1 MSTDGANPA
10 DGQTSESRALQLVN
24 WLTGRAIL
32 GVPPM
37 CSAEDLADQYLNDR
51 RFRDHGQRIDS
62 LINWETSKNAMS
74 GFVTGVGGLITLP
87 VAIPAAFGAS
97 WLVQARMSAAIA
109 RISGYDIREDRVRTF
124 VLACLLGD
132 ALVGII
138 KQAGIQV
145 GARLTR
151 TLISQVPG
159 RVLIEINKKVGQRL
173 LTKAGQTGAVNLI
186 KWVPF
191 AGGVVGGAV
200 DGYYCRVVGRR
211 ARALFYHPERAQG

>member
-10 DGQTSESRALQLVN
+10 DDQPSESRALQLVN
-24 WLTGRAIL
+24 WLTERAIL

-51 RFRDHGQRIDS
+51 SYRDHGHRIDS
-62 LINWETSKNAMS
+62 LINWETSKNAIS
-74 GFVTGVGGLITLP
+74 GFVTGLGGLITLP

-132 ALVGII
+132 ALVGIVR
-138 KQAGIQV
+138 QAGIQV
-145 GARLTR
+145 GTRLTR
-151 TLISQVPG
+151 TIIGQVPG
-159 RVLIEINKKVGQRL
+159 RLLIEINKRVGQRL
-173 LTKAGQTGAVNLI
+173 ITKAGQTGAVNLM
-186 KWVPF
+186 KGVPL
-191 AGGVVGGAV
+191 VGGLVGGTV

-211 ARALFYHPERAQG
+211 ARALFYNPECAQG